1 MSRQKH
7 DKPSSDPSFQPQR
20 LPAQNSCSGLV
31 GAEEQRTEH
40 TERETKVHKMPI
52 KTSATLPSGEESDTE
67 DFSKN
72 DEGAENGGTLAS
84 HELSVPNRCPAPYS
98 WSKTAPEVLVSD
110 RQPAPYSRC
119 KAAPKIL
126 PLSSSP
132 LQHTRLHE
140 PAATGN
146 WKVETRVDER
156 GKVEVGIQGPVT
168 VIGLFAR
175 LIERLADHPI
185 LLSITAVLICA
196 ISMPVITIFA
206 QVVLELKGLL
216 FILWLF
222 GFKFW

>member
-7 DKPSSDPSFQPQR
+7 DRPSSDPSPQTQR
-20 LPAQNSCSGLV
+20 LPVQNIYSGRV

-40 TERETKVHKMPI
+40 TEGKTKVHKMPI
-52 KTSATLPSGEESDTE
+52 KTSATLPTGAELDTE
-67 DFSKN
+67 DFPKD

-98 WSKTAPEVLVSD
+98 WSKIAPEVLVSD

-126 PLSSSP
+126 PLSGSP

-140 PAATGN
+140 PAGTGN
-146 WKVETRVDER
+146 WKVETRVDEH
-156 GKVEVGIQGPVT
+156 GKVEVGIQSPVT

-185 LLSITAVLICA
+185 LLAITAVLLCA
-196 ISMPVITIFA
+196 ISMPVIAIFA
-206 QVVLELKGLL
+206 HVVLEFKVLL